1 MPLESLRLSCPA
13 KAGHPVVTESLV
25 VAGSPARACHRPGLR
40 PDPLAGDD
48 DREANRPT
56 KTPSRANSAM
66 PPTRRAQLAKRIA
79 PCSETHSAIR
89 LRGGRSVS
97 VEACRIV
104 AHSWLADAGCSRR
117 ISSIVGNALLTKEIA
132 ALREIARANSRQS
145 ANSARHEWRNA
156 LCLLRPTPS
165 DYVLDNAHR
174 GRTDLTLLLYH

>member
-1 MPLESLRLSCPA
+1 MFAASGSLHESVMPLESLRPSCPA
-13 KAGHPVVTESLV
+13 KAGHPVITENLV
-25 VAGSPARACHRPGLR
+25 VTGSPAF
-40 PDPLAGDD
+40 AGDD
-48 DREANRPT
+48 DKEANGPT